1 MLFRGMEE
9 RGDCSVGFES
19 GGRSAARPSR
29 SLLVLLSI
37 PAEGGATGLDR
48 AQAALLGG
56 SSPLPPGVHD
66 ASLGANAPQV
76 HCVSSWCERW
86 EAETGSRVPVVADPS
101 RDPSFVFAPVERFSS
116 PSATVG

>member
-9 RGDCSVGFES
+9 KNDFCVGVES
-19 GGRSAARPSR
+19 GGRSAARPFR

-37 PAEGGATGLDR
+37 PAEGGATGLDH

-66 ASLGANAPQV
+66 ASPGAGALQI
-76 HCVSSWCERW
+76 HCVSSWCEKW
-86 EAETGSRVPVVADPS
+86 EAEAGSRLPVDADPS